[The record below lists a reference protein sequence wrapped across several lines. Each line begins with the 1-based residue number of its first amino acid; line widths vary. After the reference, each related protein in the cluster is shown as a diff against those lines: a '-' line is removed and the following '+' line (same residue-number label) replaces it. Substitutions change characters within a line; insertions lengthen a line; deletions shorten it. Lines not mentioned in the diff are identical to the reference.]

1 MQQLVLRE
9 SPDIMTIEEQFS
21 YLDYNDK
28 FNLQDGQF
36 DVAIIV
42 KVQSEDPDVETRS
55 WDALDEKFGRIIAQK
70 VSVTWEYDE
79 KGVSRSH

>member
-1 MQQLVLRE
+1 
-9 SPDIMTIEEQFS
+9 MTIEEQFS